1 MKIEI
6 SVQEY
11 FNELKLMEKH
21 YGQEE
26 DLYPWIYMLLQMA
39 ECKKK
44 EILKDWYE
52 EVSIRDVHNDS
63 RANKE
68 NTIREIIVKKGVPE
82 FLVVDM
88 ESKKFLGCV
97 EIKQFV
103 KGQKLQS
110 LNISERGKC
119 KINIDSRMKFKYKVI
134 VPKENG
140 DSILTEISQKVE
152 LLKQDKKWEIEN
164 THPGKQDNK
173 GSLVLSILSQEEIE
187 NKELDDIWGEL
198 KEKIQI
204 TVEKNPMATDKTWE
218 SASEIASYLKQYKKL
233 IYTNG
238 LEFYYLELKNEK
250 EVNDGNGKQE
260 ITVDVKELANL
271 TNSYK
276 NYKSGEANAST
287 LLEAAAEWD
296 KLIAGLTKINWLAKP
311 TTLISED
318 SK

>member
-68 NTIREIIVKKGVPE
+68 NTIREIIVKKGVPD

-88 ESKKFLGCV
+88 GTEKFLGCV

-103 KGQKLQS
+103 KERNLQS
-110 LNISERGKC
+110 LNISERGEC
-119 KINIDSRMKFKYKVI
+119 KIIIDSSMKFKYRVIGPEEKV
-134 VPKENG
+134 N
-140 DSILTEISQKVE
+140 SILKEISNKVE
-152 LLKQDKKWEIEN
+152 SQEQDKKWEIKN
-164 THPGKQDNK
+164 TYPGQQENK
-173 GSLVLSILSQEEIE
+173 GNMVLPIYSQEKIE
-187 NKELDDIWGEL
+187 ELDQIMGEL

-204 TVEKNPMATDKTWE
+204 KREPISMTTDKDEEWE
-218 SASEIASYLKQYKKL
+218 SASEIASHLKQYKKL

-260 ITVDVKELANL
+260 ITVDVTELANL
-271 TNSYK
+271 TNSYE
-276 NYKSGEANAST
+276 NYKSGKANAST
-287 LLEAAAEWD
+287 ILEAAAEWD

>member
-52 EVSIRDVHNDS
+52 EVSIRDVDCCKNYYEWQEEGNEDYWKI
-63 RANKE
+63 RWELYKNVGYPDFAIVCNNK
-68 NTIREIIVKKGVPE
+68 
-82 FLVVDM
+82 VV
-88 ESKKFLGCV
+88 GCV
-97 EIKQFV
+97 EV
-103 KGQKLQS
+103 KKLGNN
-110 LNISERGKC
+110 LFNKKLKEEYEYNLETDC
-119 KINIDSRMKFKYKVI
+119 EELKYI
-134 VPKENG
+134 
-140 DSILTEISQKVE
+140 
-152 LLKQDKKWEIEN
+152 
-164 THPGKQDNK
+164 
-173 GSLVLSILSQEEIE
+173 
-187 NKELDDIWGEL
+187 L
-198 KEKIQI
+198 KEKKVDDFIKNLDPECGGKDAIKGSKTQKTKRGVEYTTI
-204 TVEKNPMATDKTWE
+204 EVESNKAETILKKYAGSVQPSIGVKYYKSPVPIISKEKNQVLGHLVKFG
-218 SASEIASYLKQYKKL
+218 KV

-238 LEFYYLELKNEK
+238 LEFYLLTMSREKNSQNSK
-250 EVNDGNGKQE
+250 YKINV
-260 ITVDVKELANL
+260 TELANL
-271 TNSYK
+271 TNSYE
-276 NYKSGEANAST
+276 NYKSGKANVST

-296 KLIAGLTKINWLAKP
+296 KLIAGLTKINWYAEP

>member
-39 ECKKK
+39 ECKKE
-44 EILKDWYE
+44 EILKDWYG

-63 RANKE
+63 RADGDKE
-68 NTIREIIVKKGVPE
+68 NTTIREKIVLNGAVPD

-88 ESKKFLGCV
+88 KSKKFFGCV

-103 KGQKLQS
+103 SGQKLQS
-110 LNISERGKC
+110 LNVSEHGEYTIYYIKEFT
-119 KINIDSRMKFKYKVI
+119 NSVI
-134 VPKENG
+134 VPKEEVDNICNQINKNHPEWNIKR
-140 DSILTEISQKVE
+140 DDKYDNKIWLNYPQAQITKKD
-152 LLKQDKKWEIEN
+152 LLQYVQCEIEKEKLIKI
-164 THPGKQDNK
+164 TSKPKYMAINK
-173 GSLVLSILSQEEIE
+173 GW
-187 NKELDDIWGEL
+187 KP
-198 KEKIQI
+198 
-204 TVEKNPMATDKTWE
+204 T
-218 SASEIASYLKQYKKL
+218 SEIISHLKQYKKL

-238 LEFYYLELKNEK
+238 LEFYYLEWKSEK
-250 EVNDGNGKQE
+250 ENNGGNLE
-260 ITVDVKELANL
+260 ITVDVTELANL
-271 TNSYK
+271 ANLYE
-276 NYKSGEANAST
+276 NYKSEGTNAST

-296 KLIAGLTKINWLAKP
+296 KLIAGLTKINWHAEP